1 MANAMIEFWQ
11 DLTTTEFEGL
21 DPMSTLALLP
31 VAAIEQHG
39 PHLPLSTDLII
50 NRGIVHEA
58 ITRLAPGVRVLV
70 LPEQAIGDSVE
81 HTAFHGTLSLQP
93 ELLLALWAEI
103 GRGVKRTGLRKLVIL
118 NSHGG
123 QVGLVDQAALRLR
136 AEEHMLVIRA
146 NYFNFGTPEGLF
158 DHDELANGLH
168 GGELETSMLL
178 HLRPD
183 LVRHAALQNF
193 APPAA
198 KPGSL
203 LGPEQP
209 AGYAWMSQDL
219 NPAGAVGNAA
229 RADAVRGSQL
239 LDHLGSCFATLLY
252 EAAAMPLTGLKNG
265 PIEP

>member
-1 MANAMIEFWQ
+1 MIEFWQ

-81 HTAFHGTLSLQP
+81 HTAFPGTLSLQP
-93 ELLLALWAEI
+93 ELLLALWADI
-103 GRGVKRTGLRKLVIL
+103 GRGVTRTGLRKLVIL

-123 QVGLVDQAALRLR
+123 QVGFVDQAALRLR

-146 NYFNFGTPEGLF
+146 NYFTFGTCAWRNPNYHLNTETKSDLSQ
-158 DHDELANGLH
+158 ETTSPLYPAMKVLLLMLAH
-168 GGELETSMLL
+168 LL
-178 HLRPD
+178 TTL
-183 LVRHAALQNF
+183 AQ
-193 APPAA
+193 
-198 KPGSL
+198 L
-203 LGPEQP
+203 LGP
-209 AGYAWMSQDL
+209 G
-219 NPAGAVGNAA
+219 GAKAIVADSLLKMLSGACLKSTTA
-229 RADAVRGSQL
+229 RD
-239 LDHLGSCFATLLY
+239 
-252 EAAAMPLTGLKNG
+252 
-265 PIEP
+265 PIPVTVLPG